1 MRSLV
6 GVFCVAVLGCGSAD
20 FGSKSLWPAGVTR
33 LVVSSSPGHPWCA
46 SERWSLTFDGSLE
59 YTVNSPNGASSGC
72 ETATGSRPL
81 NQADLTRLDAAMN
94 ALTRT
99 PTTSCIADA
108 GGTYAELTT
117 ATGSKLYGE
126 GPGVCTFD
134 KSLITVSGLQTV
146 LDTLR
151 NWAP

>member
-1 MRSLV
+1 MRALVGLV
-6 GVFCVAVLGCGSAD
+6 GVVVLGCGSAD
-20 FGSKSLWPAGVTR
+20 SGSKSLWPAGVTR
-33 LVVSSSPGHPWCA
+33 LVVSSSPGFPWCA

-59 YTVNSPNGASSGC
+59 YTVSSPNGGSSGC

-99 PTTSCIADA
+99 MTTHCTGDA

-117 ATGSKLYGE
+117 ASGSKLYGE
-126 GPGVCTFD
+126 GLGVCTFD
-134 KSLITVSGLQTV
+134 KSVITVSGLPTV